1 MNIRTKCRG
10 VRGRFGE
17 ERSLDLLLIGRGH
30 LCYVFER
37 VVRQMRV
44 FDRRVV
50 PGELAVAVAGVQID
64 CGRALA

>member
-10 VRGRFGE
+10 VRGSFEG
-17 ERSLDLLLIGRGH
+17 ERSLGLLLIDRGH
-30 LCYVFER
+30 WCYVFER

-44 FDRRVV
+44 FDKRVV
-50 PGELAVAVAGVQID
+50 PGELAVVGVRID